1 MATLSRDKFLESKAR
16 TKNVTV
22 YSNEK
27 TVIDEQTGEIL
38 SSSKETVKKVSKEP
52 DFIKLYY
59 ETMLAFNRIHD
70 IPISFVLSLSKF
82 LEW

>member
-38 SSSKETVKKVSKEP
+38 SSSKETVKKV
-52 DFIKLYY
+52 
-59 ETMLAFNRIHD
+59 
-70 IPISFVLSLSKF
+70 
-82 LEW
+82 